1 MGDAP
6 VTYGCHHSSGE
17 EDTSRQR
24 QEVRMTLIGLSSV
37 EKSYGG
43 RAVLRGLGMKVNAG
57 ARIGLVGGNGSGKS
71 TVLRILAG
79 MEYVD
84 AGEVIRRRGL
94 SVASLPQYIEGD
106 ERTPMDVVRAARPEI
121 SDLQEELEAC
131 EEQLGSPRVAADLR
145 RMQRVLERQDRL
157 LRRFTELGGP
167 GFVGEARRYLRSL
180 GLGDG
185 DIYRPMSEL
194 SGGQRKLAVL
204 ASCLVRRPDVLLLDE
219 PEAHL
224 DAGRRELLEAI
235 VRTFDGAVV
244 IVSHDRYLLD
254 ETVVEIAELED
265 GRITSWP
272 GNYSAYTVA
281 RELKLKRQRQLYVA
295 QQKEIA
301 RLEEAIRR
309 FKLWA
314 SLVPNERHIKQ
325 ARNKQR
331 QIDSMD
337 KVELPVLERR
347 KISLDLR
354 GRVRG
359 GRKVIELQDVGMAF
373 AEDPVLIDVDL
384 TVERGERLGIIGP
397 NGAGKSVLARL
408 LAGVLAPTEGE
419 RWAGPSIEIG
429 YLTQNDEPP
438 PGASPLGLVRD
449 ARPMYEGD
457 AVKLLGRF
465 LFRYE
470 QVRDPVTSLSGGER
484 TRLQLLLLMLRE
496 PNCLILDEPTNHL
509 DIDSLEILEAE
520 LERFGGTVVFVS
532 HDRYFLDRIADGIVE
547 VHEGEVN
554 RHIQRVAM
562 KMDRMA
568 SWSDESLLRR
578 PS

>member
-1 MGDAP
+1 M
-6 VTYGCHHSSGE
+6 
-17 EDTSRQR
+17 
-24 QEVRMTLIGLSSV
+24 
-37 EKSYGG
+37 
-43 RAVLRGLGMKVNAG
+43 NAG
-57 ARIGLVGGNGSGKS
+57 ARIGLVGANGAGKS

-79 MEYVD
+79 TEDVD
-84 AGEVIRRRGL
+84 GGEVIRRRGL
-94 SVASLPQYIEGD
+94 SVASLPQYVEGD
-106 ERTPMDVVRAARPEI
+106 ARTPMEVVRAARPEI
-121 SDLQEELEAC
+121 SELQGELRVC
-131 EEQLGSPRVAADLR
+131 EEQLGSPGVTADLR
-145 RMQRVLERQDRL
+145 RMQRVLERQERL

-167 GFVGEARRYLRSL
+167 GFEGESRGYLRSL

-185 DIYRPMSEL
+185 DIDRPMRDL

-204 ASCLVRRPDVLLLDE
+204 ASCLAGCPNVLLLDE

-244 IVSHDRYLLD
+244 IVSHDRYMLD
-254 ETVVEIAELED
+254 ETVEEIAELEN
-265 GRITSWP
+265 GRIISWP

-281 RELKLKRQRQLYVA
+281 RELKLKRQQQLYVS

-314 SLVPNERHIKQ
+314 SMVVFERHIKQ

-331 QIDSMD
+331 QIDRMD
-337 KVELPVLERR
+337 KVERPVLERR
-347 KISLDLR
+347 KIGLELR

-359 GRKVIELQDVGMAF
+359 GRKVIELQDVGVAF
-373 AEDPVLIDVDL
+373 DEFPVLIGVDL
-384 TVERGERLGIIGP
+384 TVSRGERLGIIGP
-397 NGAGKSVLARL
+397 NGAGKSVLAKL
-408 LAGVLAPTEGE
+408 LAGVIPPTEGE
-419 RWAGPSIEIG
+419 RWAGPSIDIG
-429 YLTQNDEPP
+429 YLAQNDEPP

-449 ARPMYEGD
+449 ARPMYEGE

-470 QVRDPVTSLSGGER
+470 QVRAPVTSLSGGER
-484 TRLQLLLLMLRE
+484 TRLQLLLIMLRE
-496 PNCLILDEPTNHL
+496 PNCLVLDEPTNHL

-520 LERFGGTVVFVS
+520 LERFPGTVIFVS

-547 VHEGEVN
+547 VSEGEVH
-554 RHIQRVAM
+554 RHTGGY
-562 KMDRMA
+562 
-568 SWSDESLLRR
+568 SDWRR
-578 PS
+578 TAFQHAAYGS

>member
-1 MGDAP
+1 
-6 VTYGCHHSSGE
+6 
-17 EDTSRQR
+17 
-24 QEVRMTLIGLSSV
+24 MTLIGLRSV
-37 EKSYGG
+37 EKFYGG
-43 RAVLRGLGMKVNAG
+43 RAVLRGLDLKVNAG
-57 ARIGLVGGNGSGKS
+57 TRIGLVGTNGAGKS

-79 MEYVD
+79 TEDVD
-84 AGEVIRRRGL
+84 GGEVVRRRGL
-94 SVASLPQYIEGD
+94 DVASLPQYVEGD
-106 ERTPMDVVRAARPEI
+106 ERTPMDIVRAARPEI
-121 SDLQEELEAC
+121 LELQRDLDVC
-131 EEQLGSPRVAADLR
+131 GEQLGSPEVASDLR
-145 RMQRVLERQDRL
+145 RMQRVLERQERL
-157 LRRFTELGGP
+157 LRRFTDLGGP
-167 GFVGEARRYLRSL
+167 GFEGEARGYLGSL

-185 DIYRPMSEL
+185 DAERPMRDL

-204 ASCLVRRPDVLLLDE
+204 ASCLARRPDVLLLDE

-235 VRTFDGAVV
+235 VRAFDGAVV

-254 ETVVEIAELED
+254 ETVGEIAELEE
-265 GRITSWP
+265 GRITMWP
-272 GNYSAYTVA
+272 GNYSAYSVA
-281 RELKLKRQRQLYVA
+281 RELKLMRQRQLYVA

-331 QIDSMD
+331 QIDQMD
-337 KVELPVLERR
+337 KVERPVLERR

-359 GRKVIELQDVGMAF
+359 GKKVIELKDVGLAF
-373 AEDPVLIDVDL
+373 DDDPVLIDVNL
-384 TVERGERLGIIGP
+384 TIGRGERLGIVGP
-397 NGAGKSVLARL
+397 NGAGKSVLAKL
-408 LAGVLAPTEGE
+408 LAGLLSPTEGE
-419 RWAGPSIEIG
+419 RWAGPSIDIG
-429 YLTQNDEPP
+429 YLAQNDEPP
-438 PGASPLGLVRD
+438 QGATPLGLVRD

-470 QVRDPVTSLSGGER
+470 QVREPATALSGGER
-484 TRLQLLLLMLRE
+484 TRLQLLLIMLGE
-496 PNCLILDEPTNHL
+496 PNCLVLDEPTNHL

-520 LERFGGTVVFVS
+520 LERFDGTVVFVS

-547 VHEGEVN
+547 VRDGEVH
-554 RHIQRVAM
+554 RYAGGY
-562 KMDRMA
+562 
-568 SWSDESLLRR
+568 SDWRR
-578 PS
+578 TAFQPVS

>member
-1 MGDAP
+1 
-6 VTYGCHHSSGE
+6 
-17 EDTSRQR
+17 
-24 QEVRMTLIGLSSV
+24 MTLIGLRSV
-37 EKSYGG
+37 EKFYGG
-43 RAVLRGLGMKVNAG
+43 RAVLRGLDLKVNAG
-57 ARIGLVGGNGSGKS
+57 TRIGLVGTNGAGKS

-79 MEYVD
+79 TEDVD
-84 AGEVIRRRGL
+84 GGEVVRRRGL
-94 SVASLPQYIEGD
+94 DVAALPQYVEGD
-106 ERTPMDVVRAARPEI
+106 ERTPMDIVRAARPEI
-121 SDLQEELEAC
+121 LELQRDLDVC
-131 EEQLGSPRVAADLR
+131 GEQLGSPEVASDLR
-145 RMQRVLERQDRL
+145 RMQRVLERQERL
-157 LRRFTELGGP
+157 LRRFTDLGGP
-167 GFVGEARRYLRSL
+167 GFEGEARGYLGSL

-185 DIYRPMSEL
+185 DAERPMRDL

-204 ASCLVRRPDVLLLDE
+204 ASCLARRPDVLLLDE

-235 VRTFDGAVV
+235 VRAFDGAVV

-254 ETVVEIAELED
+254 ETVGEIAELEE
-265 GRITSWP
+265 GRITMWP
-272 GNYSAYTVA
+272 GNYSAYSVA
-281 RELKLKRQRQLYVA
+281 RELKLMRQRQLYVA

-331 QIDSMD
+331 QIDQMD
-337 KVELPVLERR
+337 KVERPVLERR

-359 GRKVIELQDVGMAF
+359 GKKVIELKDVGLAF
-373 AEDPVLIDVDL
+373 DDDPVLIDVNL
-384 TVERGERLGIIGP
+384 TIGRGERLGIVGP
-397 NGAGKSVLARL
+397 NGAGKSVLAKL
-408 LAGVLAPTEGE
+408 LAGLLSPTEGE
-419 RWAGPSIEIG
+419 RWAGPSIDIG
-429 YLTQNDEPP
+429 YLAQNDEPP
-438 PGASPLGLVRD
+438 QGATPLGLVRD

-470 QVRDPVTSLSGGER
+470 QVREPATALSGGER
-484 TRLQLLLLMLRE
+484 TRLQLLLIMLGE
-496 PNCLILDEPTNHL
+496 PNCLVLDEPTNHL

-520 LERFGGTVVFVS
+520 LERFDGTVVFVS

-547 VHEGEVN
+547 VRDGEVH
-554 RHIQRVAM
+554 RHAGGY
-562 KMDRMA
+562 
-568 SWSDESLLRR
+568 SDWRR
-578 PS
+578 TAFQPVS

>member
-1 MGDAP
+1 
-6 VTYGCHHSSGE
+6 
-17 EDTSRQR
+17 
-24 QEVRMTLIGLSSV
+24 MTLIGLSSV
-37 EKSYGG
+37 EKFYGG
-43 RAVLRGLGMKVNAG
+43 RAVLRGLGMRVNAG
-57 ARIGLVGGNGSGKS
+57 ARIGLVGGNGAGKS

-79 MEYVD
+79 TEDVD
-84 AGEVIRRRGL
+84 GGEVIRRRGL
-94 SVASLPQYIEGD
+94 SVATLPQYIEGD
-106 ERTPMDVVRAARPEI
+106 ARTPMEVVRAARPEI
-121 SDLQEELEAC
+121 SDLQTELEAC
-131 EEQLGSPRVAADLR
+131 EEQLGSPEMAADLR
-145 RMQRVLERQDRL
+145 RMQRVLESQDRL

-167 GFVGEARRYLRSL
+167 GFVGEARGYLRSL

-185 DIYRPMSEL
+185 DIYRPMRDL

-204 ASCLVRRPDVLLLDE
+204 ASCLARRPDVLLLDE

-244 IVSHDRYLLD
+244 IASHDRYLLD
-254 ETVVEIAELED
+254 ETVEEIAELED

-281 RELKLKRQRQLYVA
+281 RELKLKRQQQLYVA

-314 SLVPNERHIKQ
+314 SMVVNERHIKQ

-331 QIDSMD
+331 QIDRMD
-337 KVELPVLERR
+337 KVERPVLERR
-347 KISLDLR
+347 KIGLELR

-359 GRKVIELQDVGMAF
+359 GRKVIELKDVSVTF
-373 AEDPVLIDVDL
+373 DDDPVLISIDL
-384 TVERGERLGIIGP
+384 TVSRGERLGIIGP
-397 NGAGKSVLARL
+397 NGAGKSVLAKL
-408 LAGVLAPTEGE
+408 LAGILPPTEGE
-419 RWAGPSIEIG
+419 RWAGPSIDIG
-429 YLTQNDEPP
+429 YLAQNDELPP
-438 PGASPLGLVRD
+438 DASPLGLVRD
-449 ARPMYEGD
+449 TRPLYEGE

-470 QVRDPVTSLSGGER
+470 QVREPVTSLSGGER

-496 PNCLILDEPTNHL
+496 PNCLVLDEPTNHL
-509 DIDSLEILEAE
+509 DIDSLEILEDE
-520 LERFGGTVVFVS
+520 LERFPGTVLFVS

-547 VHEGEVN
+547 VGEGEVH
-554 RHIQRVAM
+554 RHTGGYSDWRRSAFQPA
-562 KMDRMA
+562 A
-568 SWSDESLLRR
+568 SGS
-578 PS
+578 

>member
-1 MGDAP
+1 
-6 VTYGCHHSSGE
+6 
-17 EDTSRQR
+17 
-24 QEVRMTLIGLSSV
+24 MTLIGLSSV
-37 EKSYGG
+37 EKFYGG
-43 RAVLRGLGMKVNAG
+43 RAVLRGLGMRVNAG
-57 ARIGLVGGNGSGKS
+57 ARIGLVGGNGAGKS

-79 MEYVD
+79 TEEVD
-84 AGEVIRRRGL
+84 GGEVIRRRGS
-94 SVASLPQYIEGD
+94 SVATLPQYIEGD
-106 ERTPMDVVRAARPEI
+106 ERTPLEVVRAARPEI

-131 EEQLGSPRVAADLR
+131 EEQLGFPEVAADLR

-167 GFVGEARRYLRSL
+167 GFVGEARGHLRSL

-185 DIYRPMSEL
+185 DIYRPMRDL

-204 ASCLVRRPDVLLLDE
+204 ASCLAQRPDVLLLDE

-254 ETVVEIAELED
+254 ETVEEIAELED
-265 GRITSWP
+265 GRITSWA
-272 GNYSAYTVA
+272 GNYSAYTLA
-281 RELKLKRQRQLYVA
+281 RELKLKRQQQLYVS

-314 SLVPNERHIKQ
+314 SMVVNERHIKQ

-331 QIDSMD
+331 QIDRLD
-337 KVELPVLERR
+337 KVERPVLERR
-347 KISLDLR
+347 KIGLEFR

-359 GRKVIELQDVGMAF
+359 GRKVIELKDVSVAF
-373 AEDPVLIDVDL
+373 DDDPVLIGVDL
-384 TVERGERLGIIGP
+384 TVSRGERLGIVGP
-397 NGAGKSVLARL
+397 NGAGKSVLAKL
-408 LAGVLAPTEGE
+408 LAGMLPPTEGE
-419 RWAGPSIEIG
+419 RWAGPSIDIG
-429 YLTQNDEPP
+429 YLAQNDEPP

-449 ARPMYEGD
+449 TRPLYEGE

-470 QVRDPVTSLSGGER
+470 QVREPVTSLSGGER

-496 PNCLILDEPTNHL
+496 PNCLVLDEPTNHL
-509 DIDSLEILEAE
+509 DIDSLEILEDE
-520 LERFGGTVVFVS
+520 LERFPGTVIFVS

-547 VHEGEVN
+547 ISEGEVH
-554 RHIQRVAM
+554 RHTGGYSDWRRSAFQPA
-562 KMDRMA
+562 A
-568 SWSDESLLRR
+568 SGS
-578 PS
+578 

>member
-1 MGDAP
+1 
-6 VTYGCHHSSGE
+6 
-17 EDTSRQR
+17 
-24 QEVRMTLIGLSSV
+24 MTLIGLRSV
-37 EKSYGG
+37 EKFYGG
-43 RAVLRGLGMKVNAG
+43 RAVLRGLDLKVNAG
-57 ARIGLVGGNGSGKS
+57 TRIGLVGTNGAGKS

-79 MEYVD
+79 TEDVD
-84 AGEVIRRRGL
+84 GGEVVRRRGL
-94 SVASLPQYIEGD
+94 DVASLPQYVEGD
-106 ERTPMDVVRAARPEI
+106 ERTPMDIVRAARPEI
-121 SDLQEELEAC
+121 LELQRDLDVC
-131 EEQLGSPRVAADLR
+131 GEQLGSPEVASDLR
-145 RMQRVLERQDRL
+145 RMQRVLERQERL
-157 LRRFTELGGP
+157 LQRFTDLGGP
-167 GFVGEARRYLRSL
+167 GFEGEARGYLGSL

-185 DIYRPMSEL
+185 DAERPMRDL

-204 ASCLVRRPDVLLLDE
+204 ASCLARRPDVLLLDE

-235 VRTFDGAVV
+235 VRAFDGAVV

-254 ETVVEIAELED
+254 ETVGEIAELEE
-265 GRITSWP
+265 GRITMWP
-272 GNYSAYTVA
+272 GNYSAYSVA
-281 RELKLKRQRQLYVA
+281 RELKLMRQRQLYVA

-331 QIDSMD
+331 QIDQMD
-337 KVELPVLERR
+337 KVERPVLERR

-359 GRKVIELQDVGMAF
+359 GKKVIELKDVGLAF
-373 AEDPVLIDVDL
+373 DDDPVLIDVNL
-384 TVERGERLGIIGP
+384 TIGRGERLGIVGP
-397 NGAGKSVLARL
+397 NGAGKSVLAKL
-408 LAGVLAPTEGE
+408 LAGLLSPTEGE
-419 RWAGPSIEIG
+419 RWAGPSIDIG
-429 YLTQNDEPP
+429 YLAQNDEPP
-438 PGASPLGLVRD
+438 QGATPLGLVRD

-470 QVRDPVTSLSGGER
+470 QVREPATALSGGER
-484 TRLQLLLLMLRE
+484 TRLQLLLIMLGE
-496 PNCLILDEPTNHL
+496 PNCLVLDEPTNHL

-520 LERFGGTVVFVS
+520 LERFDGTVVFVS

-547 VHEGEVN
+547 VRDGEVH
-554 RHIQRVAM
+554 RHAGGY
-562 KMDRMA
+562 
-568 SWSDESLLRR
+568 SDWRR
-578 PS
+578 TAFQPVS